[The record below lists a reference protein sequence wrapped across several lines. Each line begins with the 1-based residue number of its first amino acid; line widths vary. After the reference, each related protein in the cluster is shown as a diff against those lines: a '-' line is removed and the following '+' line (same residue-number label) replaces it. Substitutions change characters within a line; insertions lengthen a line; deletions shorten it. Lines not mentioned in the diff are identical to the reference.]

1 MAEFSNRTFI
11 CSVLYLDIV
20 EYTLRS
26 SGEQIALK
34 ERLNATLTE
43 AIASVAAED
52 RIVLDTGGGAALG
65 FLGDPEDAMSA
76 AVSVCS
82 ALLEQKATAGTRA
95 WIRAGIN
102 LGLVGLV
109 KDMNGKPIIVGDGVK
124 MAQHIMLFAEPGQ
137 ILVSRSYR
145 DVMVRLSE
153 SYADLFHY
161 EGAKTDKN
169 VREHW
174 VYAVSAAASS
184 VFHNQRKK
192 TDNASKSSSR
202 ERAIATTPPT
212 GQRPEPGWTA
222 AIVAWTRNLLR

>member
-11 CSVLYLDIV
+11 CSVLYLDII

-34 ERLNATLTE
+34 ERLNAALTE
-43 AIASVAAED
+43 AIEGVAAED
-52 RIVLDTGGGAALG
+52 RIVLDTRDGAAVG
-65 FLGDPEDAMSA
+65 FLGDPEDAMCA
-76 AVSVCS
+76 AVGVCS
-82 ALLEQKATAGTRA
+82 PFVQQKATAGIRA

-109 KDMNGKPIIVGDGVK
+109 KDMNGKRIIVGDGIK
-124 MAQHIMLFAEPGQ
+124 MAQHITYFAAPGQ

-145 DVMVRLSE
+145 DVMVRLSG

-174 VYAVSAAASS
+174 VYAVSEAASS
-184 VFHNQRKK
+184 VFGKQRKK
-192 TDNASKSSSR
+192 TDNASKSPSR
-202 ERAIATTPPT
+202 ERANATMPPT
-212 GQRPEPGWTA
+212 GRRSEPGWSA
-222 AIVAWTRNLLR
+222 AVVAWVRNLLR